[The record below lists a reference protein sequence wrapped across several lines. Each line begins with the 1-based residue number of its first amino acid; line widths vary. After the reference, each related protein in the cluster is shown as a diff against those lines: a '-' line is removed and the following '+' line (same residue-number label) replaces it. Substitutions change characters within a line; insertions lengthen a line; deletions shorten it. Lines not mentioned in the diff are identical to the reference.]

1 MSKSLHGI
9 SAGNTQQYVT
19 NKTRIVAFGCS
30 FTQGVG
36 LDHRTTHMTHYGEY
50 SLKAWPNLTARLLSD
65 DQYAVPCVNHGD
77 GGASS
82 CDVLDHILE
91 EEILPDD
98 IVVIMWPSP
107 HRSSYMPGKTAGAYE
122 TWSPGSAPDN
132 KHESRYWTMYW
143 SELRSDKTFERNL
156 YTANSYLKPRCKA
169 VLHIPGPWF
178 GNDDFSF
185 ENYCY
190 DWETYDYIL
199 DPFVHLDKA
208 PHDDH
213 YGLQSH
219 THMAKALHDLLCY
232 G

>member
-36 LDHRTTHMTHYGEY
+36 LDHRTTHMTHYGAY

-82 CDVLDHILE
+82 CNVLDHILE

-98 IVVIMWPSP
+98 IVVMRHGTLAVSLTT
-107 HRSSYMPGKTAGAYE
+107 ST
-122 TWSPGSAPDN
+122 
-132 KHESRYWTMYW
+132 SRGIGLCTG
-143 SELRSDKTFERNL
+143 LNL
-156 YTANSYLKPRCKA
+156 DQIKRLKEIC
-169 VLHIPGPWF
+169 
-178 GNDDFSF
+178 
-185 ENYCY
+185 
-190 DWETYDYIL
+190 TQQIL
-199 DPFVHLDKA
+199 I
-208 PHDDH
+208 
-213 YGLQSH
+213 
-219 THMAKALHDLLCY
+219 
-232 G
+232 